1 MHLRYECNNSLLI
14 YTVNQSN
21 LLYFAG
27 TQEPSDEAS
36 LTADSIDIEK
46 VLQSE
51 QEQEITTTL
60 KPPLQDTNKD
70 KTLDQPDSNSLVQT
84 EPKKE
89 QIETHKYKLRFIRA
103 KKFFQTLDE
112 QQKDTGSNQTDE
124 KLNECEKLLQNKLS
138 KTENN
143 EKSIDIDETLEVHSE
158 NNKEDKLEKDVS
170 KMVRKRTAVKAFS
183 APTSD
188 TECEMRRNTWLRGEG
203 QLKKISE
210 KFHVE
215 GLFQDVSGKTNNTAV
230 GSFRGIPHKTAVIA
244 SFQSMENISQQSSYE
259 YTVSQMEDFAKK
271 NGIVNA
277 QTYHSEFPY
286 LPTTDP
292 GKYRARYDAAA
303 SGLIQ
308 RKDLLGTQNHRRNSA
323 PVKTEMKLNFI
334 THV

>member
-1 MHLRYECNNSLLI
+1 ME
-14 YTVNQSN
+14 
-21 LLYFAG
+21 
-27 TQEPSDEAS
+27 
-36 LTADSIDIEK
+36 IEK
-46 VLQSE
+46 ILQPE
-51 QEQEITTTL
+51 KEQEISAML
-60 KPPLQDTNKD
+60 KTPFLDTNQ
-70 KTLDQPDSNSLVQT
+70 TLDQPNSKSLLKI
-84 EPKKE
+84 EPEKE
-89 QIETHKYKLRFIRA
+89 QIETHNYKLRFIRA
-103 KKFFQTLDE
+103 KQFFQTLDE
-112 QQKDTGSNQTDE
+112 QQKDTESNQTYE

-138 KTENN
+138 KTQSN
-143 EKSIDIDETLEVHSE
+143 EQSIESIDIDETLNVQAEKNTEDISE
-158 NNKEDKLEKDVS
+158 NGIPKT
-170 KMVRKRTAVKAFS
+170 VRKRTAVKAFS

-188 TECEMRRNTWLRGEG
+188 TECEMRRNTWIRGEG

-215 GLFQDVSGKTNNTAV
+215 GLFQDVSGKSNNTTV

-308 RKDLLGTQNHRRNSA
+308 RKDLLGTQNHRRYSA
-323 PVKTEMKLNFI
+323 PEKTEMKLNFI

>member
-1 MHLRYECNNSLLI
+1 MN
-14 YTVNQSN
+14 
-21 LLYFAG
+21 
-27 TQEPSDEAS
+27 
-36 LTADSIDIEK
+36 IEK
-46 VLQSE
+46 VLQPE
-51 QEQEITTTL
+51 KEQEIFTTP
-60 KPPLQDTNKD
+60 KPPIQDINKI
-70 KTLDQPDSNSLVQT
+70 LVQPDPRSLVQT

-89 QIETHKYKLRFIRA
+89 QNDTHKYKLRFIRA

-112 QQKDTGSNQTDE
+112 QQKDTESNQTDK
-124 KLNECEKLLQNKLS
+124 KLNECEKLLQNKIS
-138 KTENN
+138 KTQSN
-143 EKSIDIDETLEVHSE
+143 EKSTESIDDETLHIDTANNTKDNSE
-158 NNKEDKLEKDVS
+158 KEIPKT
-170 KMVRKRTAVKAFS
+170 VRKRTAVKAFS

-188 TECEMRRNTWLRGEG
+188 TECEMRRNTWIRGEG

-215 GLFQDVSGKTNNTAV
+215 GLFQDVASKTNNTTV

-244 SFQSMENISQQSSYE
+244 AFQSMENISQQSSYE

-277 QTYHSEFPY
+277 QTYHSEYPY

-308 RKDLLGTQNHRRNSA
+308 RKDLLATQNHRRNSA
-323 PVKTEMKLNFI
+323 PEKTEMKLNFI